1 MSPERGAAPRGA
13 IAIESLSDSD
23 SGSMSES
30 DSGSPERAQGGLATG
45 MSLDGSTPER
55 PAASPP
61 TELRH
66 GRAPPD
72 PTDSTV
78 WFPVG
83 DLRALDIR
91 DAAQHPATYVRE
103 CSCIHTPA
111 RTRTPHTTS
120 RGSLAH
126 PGTVDKSASLPARPG
141 NHGHWQPKEEK
152 ADSAQPDWHT
162 RQGERNGGDSVP
174 HGFHRLRHAGSVPAH
189 GRSPQPG
196 RYRGTSSIC
205 ARCCAS
211 CRSVCLMPLFRSR
224 TSMDSRALC
233 APTTAGHTKSWRR
246 VRCLVD
252 ARLAQVWCSLC
263 TQCVRGRMA
272 SCWVRLSL
280 SCCLRPQSA
289 LLMVRVRLCAVTSA
303 TVGFEKIARTIFEDD
318 DF

>member
-91 DAAQHPATYVRE
+91 DAVQHPATYVRE
-103 CSCIHTPA
+103 CSCTHTPA
-111 RTRTPHTTS
+111 RAHTTHYFLW
-120 RGSLAH
+120 LA
-126 PGTVDKSASLPARPG
+126 
-141 NHGHWQPKEEK
+141 
-152 ADSAQPDWHT
+152 
-162 RQGERNGGDSVP
+162 
-174 HGFHRLRHAGSVPAH
+174 
-189 GRSPQPG
+189 RSP
-196 RYRGTSSIC
+196 
-205 ARCCAS
+205 
-211 CRSVCLMPLFRSR
+211 
-224 TSMDSRALC
+224 
-233 APTTAGHTKSWRR
+233 GHS
-246 VRCLVD
+246 
-252 ARLAQVWCSLC
+252 
-263 TQCVRGRMA
+263 
-272 SCWVRLSL
+272 
-280 SCCLRPQSA
+280 
-289 LLMVRVRLCAVTSA
+289 
-303 TVGFEKIARTIFEDD
+303 
-318 DF
+318 